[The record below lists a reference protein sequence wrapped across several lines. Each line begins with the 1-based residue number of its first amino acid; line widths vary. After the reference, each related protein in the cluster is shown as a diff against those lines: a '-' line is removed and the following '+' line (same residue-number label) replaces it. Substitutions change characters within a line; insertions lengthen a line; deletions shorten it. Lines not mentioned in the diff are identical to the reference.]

1 MKKIKFEK
9 AVDEYLEINKLK
21 LKMNSYRSMNNRIT
35 NCILP
40 YFKNK
45 YIHKISTRDY
55 INWQLEI
62 SKKNYSIRYKKNLH
76 VCFVTF
82 LNYCIKNYGIKQNV
96 AQIVGNFRETEYIE
110 EKIHIWDTNMFNT
123 YISNINENDIIHK
136 CIIEFLYLTG
146 VRLGEAT
153 ALTYN
158 DIDFTNNTIH
168 INKNM
173 TRYIDSNGK
182 RIITTPKTKKSI
194 RTISFNN
201 YIKNSLLELKKYYEK
216 EYGYFKNQLF
226 IFGGI
231 KPMSFTTLERKKN
244 YYCKLANVPQ
254 IKIHDL
260 RHSHACLLFQNN
272 VPIDEISFRLG
283 HSSISMTTDIYLQFL
298 PKQEKRVL
306 EALNSLT
313 LII

>member
-1 MKKIKFEK
+1 MKRIKFEK
-9 AVDEYLEINKLK
+9 AVDEYLEISKLK
-21 LKMNSYRSMNNRIT
+21 LKMNSYRSMSNRI
-35 NCILP
+35 NNILP

-45 YIHKISTRDY
+45 YIHKITTKDY
-55 INWQLEI
+55 INWQIEI
-62 SKKNYSIRYKKNLH
+62 SKKGYTIRYKKNLH

-96 AQIVGNFRETEYIE
+96 AQLVGNFKDNNPNYTEE
-110 EKIHIWDTNMFNT
+110 QIHIWDIEMFNT
-123 YISNINENDIIHK
+123 YISKIDEKDIIHK

-153 ALTYN
+153 ALTFN
-158 DIDFTNNTIH
+158 DIDFINNTIH
-168 INKNM
+168 INKSM
-173 TRYIDSNGK
+173 TRYVDCNGK
-182 RIITTPKTKKSI
+182 RIITIPKTKKSI
-194 RTISFNN
+194 RTIGFND
-201 YIKNSLLELKKYYEK
+201 YIQNSLIELKQYYENK
-216 EYGYFKNQLF
+216 YNSFDDNYF

-244 YYCKLANVPQ
+244 YYCKIANVPQ

-260 RHSHACLLFQNN
+260 RHSHACLLFMNN

-298 PKQEKRVL
+298 PKKEKRVL
-306 EALNSLT
+306 DTLNT
-313 LII
+313 LF